1 MKGTVMSVSGRYLSN
16 LFLRRLVLIV
26 FGFAAMALLFDVLN
40 NADTIEKRYGDG
52 FMIVPRY
59 MLFRLPEMVGLITPF
74 ATLLAALLTLLGL
87 AQQNEVLAFK
97 AAGMSFY
104 RMLLLLMPA
113 TALVALAH
121 VAVADQ
127 LTPWAKKRLAR
138 YEVEKPTDD
147 ETNPRDQDKGIWLRD
162 PNYIVNVTN
171 VQREGRYLSGVA
183 LIRRDASANIV
194 ERIVASGARYQRGK
208 WKLEN
213 VITQT
218 IDPSGPTT
226 ERLADWMWQSPLRP
240 ADFFN
245 LAAVATQF
253 TARELLVLRTGV
265 SVGTRPSYTY
275 DTWLQRRL
283 ALPAVI
289 FVMLV
294 LAAPVAQARV
304 RMSSLG
310 ARLAAGVALGF
321 LFFITD
327 GVAQALGES
336 GAVVPLIAAWAPPI
350 IFASVA
356 GSILLRIEGL

>member
-1 MKGTVMSVSGRYLSN
+1 MSVSGRYLSR
-16 LFLRRLVLIV
+16 LFLQRLALIV
-26 FGFAAMALLFDVLN
+26 FGFALMALLFDVLN
-40 NADTIEKRYGDG
+40 NADQIEKRYGDG
-52 FMIVPRY
+52 FLVVPRY
-59 MLFRLPEMVGLITPF
+59 MLFRLPDMVILITPF

-113 TALVALAH
+113 TALVAVAH
-121 VAVADQ
+121 LAVADQ

-138 YEVEKPTDD
+138 HELEKPTDD
-147 ETNPRDQDKGIWLRD
+147 ESNPRDQAKGVWLRD
-162 PNYIVNVTN
+162 PTYIVNVTS
-171 VQREGRYLSGVA
+171 VQREGRYLSGIS
-183 LIRRDASANIV
+183 LLRRDASANV
-194 ERIVASGARYQRGK
+194 TERIVAGGARYQRGQ
-208 WKLEN
+208 WKLEG
-213 VITQT
+213 VVTQR
-218 IDPSGPTT
+218 IDPLGPTT
-226 ERLADWMWQSPLRP
+226 MRSAEWIWQTPLRP
-240 ADFFN
+240 GDFFN
-245 LAAVATQF
+245 LAAQSTQF
-253 TARELLVLRTGV
+253 TARELLVLRTGAT
-265 SVGTRPSYTY
+265 VGTRPGYTY
-275 DTWLQRRL
+275 DAWLQRRL

-289 FVMLV
+289 FVMLL

-327 GVAQALGES
+327 GVSQALGES

-350 IFASVA
+350 LFASVA

>member
-1 MKGTVMSVSGRYLSN
+1 MGVSGRYLSR
-16 LFLRRLVLIV
+16 LFLQRLALIV
-26 FGFAAMALLFDVLN
+26 FGFASMALLFDVLN
-40 NADTIEKRYGDG
+40 NADIIEKRYGDG
-52 FMIVPRY
+52 FMVVPRY
-59 MLFRLPEMVGLITPF
+59 MLYRLPEMAALITPF

-104 RMLLLLMPA
+104 RMLLLMMPA
-113 TALVALAH
+113 TLLVAIVHL
-121 VAVADQ
+121 AVADQ
-127 LTPWAKKRLAR
+127 VTPWAKKRLAR

-147 ETNPRDQDKGIWLRD
+147 ETNQRDQAKGVWLRD
-162 PNYIVNVTN
+162 PTYIVNVTS
-171 VQREGRYLSGVA
+171 VQREGRYLSGVT
-183 LIRRDASANIV
+183 LLRRDASANVV
-194 ERIVASGARYQRGK
+194 ERIVAGGARYQRGGQ

-213 VITQT
+213 VVTQI
-218 IDPSGPTT
+218 IDPLGPRTT
-226 ERLADWMWQSPLRP
+226 RSADWLWTSPLRP
-240 ADFFN
+240 GDFFN
-245 LAAVATQF
+245 LAAISTQF
-253 TARELLVLRTGV
+253 TTRELLVLRTGAT
-265 SVGTRPSYTY
+265 VGTRPSYTY
-275 DTWLQRRL
+275 DAWLQRRL

-289 FVMLV
+289 IVMLL

-327 GVAQALGES
+327 GVSQALGES

>member
-1 MKGTVMSVSGRYLSN
+1 MNVSRRYLSR
-16 LFLRRLVLIV
+16 LFLKRLALIV
-26 FGFAAMALLFDVLN
+26 FGFALMALLFDVLN
-40 NADTIEKRYGDG
+40 NADNIEKRYGDD
-52 FMIVPRY
+52 FIVVPRY
-59 MLFRLPEMVGLITPF
+59 MLFRLPEMVNLITPF

-113 TALVALAH
+113 TALIAIAHLAI
-121 VAVADQ
+121 ADQ
-127 LTPWAKKRLAR
+127 VTPWAKKRLAH
-138 YEVEKPTDD
+138 YELEKPTDD
-147 ETNPRDQDKGIWLRD
+147 ESNPRDQAKGVWLRD
-162 PNYIVNVTN
+162 PTYIVNVTS

-183 LIRRDASANIV
+183 LIRRDAAANII
-194 ERIVASGARYQRGK
+194 ERIVAAGARYQRGQ
-208 WKLEN
+208 WKLES
-213 VITQT
+213 VVTQT
-218 IDPSGPTT
+218 IDPLGPTT
-226 ERLADWMWQSPLRP
+226 MRSAEWIWQTPLRP

-245 LAAVATQF
+245 LAATANQF
-253 TARELLVLRTGV
+253 NARELLVLRTGTT
-265 SVGTRPSYTY
+265 VGTRPGYTY

-283 ALPAVI
+283 ALPGVV
-289 FVMLV
+289 FVMLL

-310 ARLAAGVALGF
+310 ARLAGGVSLGF

-327 GVAQALGES
+327 GVSQALGES

-350 IFASVA
+350 LFASVA

>member
-1 MKGTVMSVSGRYLSN
+1 MSVTGRYLSR
-16 LFLRRLVLIV
+16 LFLKRLALIV
-26 FGFAAMALLFDVLN
+26 FGFALMALLFDVLN
-40 NADTIEKRYGDG
+40 NADTIEKRYGEG
-52 FMIVPRY
+52 FLVVPRY

-113 TALVALAH
+113 AALVAIGHIAI
-121 VAVADQ
+121 ADQ

-138 YEVEKPTDD
+138 YELEKPTDD
-147 ETNPRDQDKGIWLRD
+147 ETNPRDQAKGVWLRD
-162 PNYIVNVTN
+162 PAYIVNVAN
-171 VQREGRYLSGVA
+171 VKREGRYLTGVT
-183 LIRRDASANIV
+183 LMRRDKASNIV
-194 ERIVASGARYQRGK
+194 ERIVAGSARYQRGQ

-213 VITQT
+213 VVTQF
-218 IDPSGPTT
+218 IDPLGPHA
-226 ERLADWMWQSPLRP
+226 EKKSEWVWQTPLRP

-245 LAAVATQF
+245 LAATASQF
-253 TARELLVLRTGV
+253 SARELLVLRTGTT
-265 SVGTRPSYTY
+265 VGTRPGYTY

-283 ALPAVI
+283 ALPGVI
-289 FVMLV
+289 LVMLL

-310 ARLAAGVALGF
+310 ARLAFGVSLGF

-327 GVAQALGES
+327 GVSQALGES
-336 GAVVPLIAAWAPPI
+336 GAVLPLVAAWASPI
-350 IFASVA
+350 LFASVA
-356 GSILLRIEGL
+356 GSVLLRIEGL

>member
-1 MKGTVMSVSGRYLSN
+1 MSVSGRYLSR
-16 LFLRRLVLIV
+16 LFLQRLALIV
-26 FGFAAMALLFDVLN
+26 FGFALMGLLFDVLN

-52 FMIVPRY
+52 FLVVPRY
-59 MLFRLPEMVGLITPF
+59 MLFRLPEMVNLITPF

-104 RMLLLLMPA
+104 RMLLLLVPA
-113 TALVALAH
+113 TA
-121 VAVADQ
+121 AVAAAHLAIADQ
-127 LTPWAKKRLAR
+127 VTPWTKKRLAR
-138 YEVEKPTDD
+138 FELEKPTDD
-147 ETNPRDQDKGIWLRD
+147 QSNPRDQAKGVWLRD
-162 PNYIVNVTN
+162 PAYIVNVAN
-171 VQREGRYLSGVA
+171 VQRDGRYLSGVS
-183 LIRRDASANIV
+183 LLRRDTTANV
-194 ERIVASGARYQRGK
+194 TERIVASGARYQRGQ
-208 WKLEN
+208 WKLEH
-213 VITQT
+213 VVTQT
-218 IDPSGPTT
+218 IDPLGPRTA
-226 ERLADWMWQSPLRP
+226 RLAEWNWQTPLRP

-245 LAAVATQF
+245 LAALSTQF
-253 TARELLVLRTGV
+253 TTRELLVLRTGTT
-265 SVGTRPSYTY
+265 VGTRPSYTY
-275 DTWLQRRL
+275 DAWLQRRL
-283 ALPAVI
+283 ALPAVVL
-289 FVMLV
+289 VMLL

-327 GVAQALGES
+327 GVSQALGES

>member
-1 MKGTVMSVSGRYLSN
+1 
-16 LFLRRLVLIV
+16 
-26 FGFAAMALLFDVLN
+26 VLN
-40 NADTIEKRYGDG
+40 NADIIEKRYGDG
-52 FMIVPRY
+52 FLVVPRY
-59 MLFRLPEMVGLITPF
+59 MAFRLPEVIGLITPF

-87 AQQNEVLAFK
+87 AQQNEILAFK

-104 RMLLLLMPA
+104 RMLVLLMPA
-113 TALVALAH
+113 TALVAVVH
-121 VAVADQ
+121 VAIADQ
-127 LTPWAKKRLAR
+127 VTPWAKKRLAR
-138 YEVEKPTDD
+138 FEVEKPTDD
-147 ETNPRDQDKGIWLRD
+147 ETSQRDQEKGVWLRD
-162 PNYIVNVTN
+162 PTYIVNVTT
-171 VQREGRYLSGVA
+171 VQREGRYLSGVS
-183 LIRRDASANIV
+183 LIRRDASSNIV
-194 ERIVASGARYQRGK
+194 ERIVASGARYLRAGQ

-218 IDPSGPTT
+218 IDPSGPTSV
-226 ERLADWMWQSPLRP
+226 RLPAWTWQSPLRP

-253 TARELLVLRTGV
+253 TTRELLVLRTGAT
-265 SVGTRPSYTY
+265 VGTRPSYTY
-275 DTWLQRRL
+275 DTWLHRRL

-289 FVMLV
+289 FVMLL

-310 ARLAAGVALGF
+310 GRLAAGVALGF
-321 LFFITD
+321 LFFIAD

-336 GAVVPLIAAWAPPI
+336 GAVVPLLAAWAPPI